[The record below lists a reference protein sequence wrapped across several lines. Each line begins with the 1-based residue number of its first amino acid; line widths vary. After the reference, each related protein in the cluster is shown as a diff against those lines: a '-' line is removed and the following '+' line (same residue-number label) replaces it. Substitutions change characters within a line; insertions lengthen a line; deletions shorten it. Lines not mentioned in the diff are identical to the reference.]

1 MTEVLFLWTIRFW
14 EIAIDYWEEVEFSG
28 ASTKLKTGK

>member
-1 MTEVLFLWTIRFW
+1 MTEGLFLTTIRFW
-14 EIAIDYWEEVEFSG
+14 EIAIDCWEVEFSG

>member
-1 MTEVLFLWTIRFW
+1 MTEGLFLTAIRLR

-28 ASTKLKTGK
+28 AAY